1 MNLAAL
7 RKLKFSQL
15 LLPLLSLFT
24 MMAIF
29 WSLFSWWQLSRLRL
43 SLEQGKKQVSELP
56 ILVGRIQELERQ
68 EARNQGRKTD
78 DLVNYLKVEVPTRHA
93 KSPAPDLVQEEE
105 KIPAPSGQAKEV
117 PYKVTF
123 NKIRRRDL
131 VRYLWQV
138 HAKRPFL
145 EAKELSVSQFPERQ
159 EGEWKAEIVL
169 AFWEPL
175 ESPAK

>member
-1 MNLAAL
+1 M
-7 RKLKFSQL
+7 
-15 LLPLLSLFT
+15 
-24 MMAIF
+24 
-29 WSLFSWWQLSRLRL
+29 
-43 SLEQGKKQVSELP
+43 
-56 ILVGRIQELERQ
+56 
-68 EARNQGRKTD
+68 
-78 DLVNYLKVEVPTRHA
+78 
-93 KSPAPDLVQEEE
+93 QEEE

-138 HAKRPFL
+138 HDKRPFL